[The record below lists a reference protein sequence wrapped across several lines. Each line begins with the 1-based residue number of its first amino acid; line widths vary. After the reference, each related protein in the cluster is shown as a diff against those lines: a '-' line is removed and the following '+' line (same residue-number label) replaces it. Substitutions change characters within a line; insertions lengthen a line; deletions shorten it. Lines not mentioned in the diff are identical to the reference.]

1 MMMVNHASG
10 IPFQQEKQVAIHVT
24 FGILPHLFRL
34 SRQLMLFKLG
44 KHPTPHTPVRKETWR
59 NPGIFFVLGTYQLM
73 GLGCWWFG
81 ARWFGIRI
89 ESGALK

>member
-73 GLGCWWFG
+73 VWVVGGLGPGGLGF
-81 ARWFGIRI
+81 
-89 ESGALK
+89 ESNRVP